1 MAVTKEKLVEV
12 LTACDGI
19 ASEVAKRLQ
28 ITPQA
33 VRKRLREDTELK
45 SVQLESR
52 EGLVDLA
59 QSKLRGLVDSGDF
72 RAVKFVLE
80 TWGRDRG
87 FTREVK
93 VDASHEQRGKV
104 ILMLPDNGR
113 QDLSFCSR
121 KPVS

>member
-12 LTACDGI
+12 LMACDGI

-33 VRKRLREDTELK
+33 VRKRLREDPELK
-45 SVQLESR
+45 AVQLESR

-80 TWGRDRG
+80 TWGRERG
-87 FTREVK
+87 FARELK

-104 ILMLPDNGR
+104 VLMLPDNGR
-113 QDLSFCSR
+113 QDLSLLRNGS
-121 KPVS
+121 